1 MKYDFK
7 KANRY
12 LFYKRLAESDGVNVK
27 DMLEAMSSGDFHSH
41 LEAVRLKKRKRVAS
55 ATRLC
60 KIIERRASLG
70 GIKEK

>member
-12 LFYKRLAESDGVNVK
+12 LFYKRLAESDGVTTR
-27 DMLEAMSSGDFHSH
+27 DILEAIASDDFHSH

-70 GIKEK
+70 GIKAK